1 LISTSRSA
9 ARNTIFLSLAQ
20 GIRIV
25 LGFALILFIANRFGA
40 TWQGKFSILLAFLNI
55 FQVMSSFGLPRL
67 ITREVARDHSESN
80 RYFWGGVV
88 AQGATTLLFAAA
100 MYVIIGLMPYP
111 ADTKAMLRV
120 AILTLPMFL
129 LYSLSAALLRA
140 FERMQ
145 YLVYAE
151 VLSSVAQIITA
162 VVVLTITP
170 NVMALAGVRLAGLS
184 LSALVVLVSVV
195 RMRLVWRPAIHLP
208 FSWSLLRHSG
218 DLFVMASLDAI
229 LQQLDIISLSIVAGE
244 SVTGIYDAAFRLV
257 QVLLTLV
264 MSFTEAMY
272 PILSRLYVESRQ
284 RFGLVTGKALQYGMV
299 ALLPIAVG
307 ATVLAPQIIALLYH
321 RPDYAASAN
330 VLAVLGWGAIVYF
343 IMNLLS
349 RTLVAGNRQRAS
361 MWATVIM
368 MAVGLVLVPGFT
380 HLLGA
385 VGAGLG
391 LSLMFATGAVVALY
405 FSRDFG
411 LAFGVGCIARPALAA
426 ALMGATLYFLPQL
439 PLVVAVGVGVMVYGI
454 LAFGLRAFDRSDI
467 EVFRGLIRR

>member
-1 LISTSRSA
+1 MSTSRSA

-67 ITREVARDHSESN
+67 ITREVARVHDESN
-80 RYFWGGVV
+80 RYFWAGLV
-88 AQGATTLLFAAA
+88 AQGSTTVLFAAA
-100 MYVIIGLMPYP
+100 MFVIIALMPYP
-111 ADTKAMLRV
+111 DDTKAMLRL
-120 AILTLPMFL
+120 AIVTLPMFL

-151 VLSSVAQIITA
+151 VLSSIAQITTA
-162 VVVLTITP
+162 VIVLTVAP
-170 NVMALAGVRLAGLS
+170 SVMALAAIRIAGLS
-184 LSALVVLVSVV
+184 LSALVVLASVL
-195 RMRLVWRPAIHLP
+195 RMRMVRAPAIHLP
-208 FSWSLLRHSG
+208 FAWDLLRRSG
-218 DLFVMASLDAI
+218 DLFVLASLDAI
-229 LQQLDIISLSIVAGE
+229 LQQLDILSLSIVAGE

-272 PILSRLYVESRQ
+272 PILSRLYMESRQ
-284 RFGLVTGKALQYGMV
+284 RFGAVTGKALQYGMV

-307 ATVLAPQIIALLYH
+307 ATVLAPQIIALLYR

-330 VLAVLGWGAIVYF
+330 VLAVLSWGAIVYF
-343 IMNLLS
+343 VMNLLS
-349 RTLVAGNRQRAS
+349 RTLVAGDRQRVS
-361 MWATVIM
+361 MWTTVIM
-368 MAVGLVLVPGFT
+368 MVTGLILVPALT

-385 VGAGLG
+385 VGTGLG
-391 LSLMFATGAVVALY
+391 LSLMFATGAAVAWY
-405 FSRDFG
+405 FSRDFD
-411 LAFGVGCIARPALAA
+411 LTFDMGCVARPALAA
-426 ALMGATLYFLPQL
+426 AIMGATLYFLPQL
-439 PLVVAVGVGVMVYGI
+439 PLVVAVPAGVLVYGVF
-454 LAFGLRAFDRSDI
+454 AYGLRAFDRSDI
-467 EVFRGLIRR
+467 ALFRGMVRR